1 MNSNQL
7 NYRDD
12 VIEIDLLSLLKR
24 LLIQWRAIISIGI
37 LIGVL
42 VGGWQFVKARNTYK
56 TQLAQSKNGTLTLT
70 AGLTDDEVLT
80 VQQAVLQ
87 QQKIDELEEYTTKS
101 LLMQVDALNH
111 EEVKL
116 LYSIQTQS
124 GNATNALALYR
135 EMLTSS
141 SSAKQIIQE
150 VGIDSDEKYIP
161 SLIQVSDARE
171 SSIEGS
177 FIDDNT
183 NVLMKVEFLI
193 PENID
198 ASKVQTSIEGLITRY
213 NPENAGITTKAT
225 VTEISAEI
233 ITSADIELQNKQQQ
247 LGTNLTNL
255 KTAQKTATDSLNDS
269 QKALFEKLTD
279 KTASESEQDQIIDK
293 LQEKV
298 QEPSWS
304 MKYTL
309 IGFLLGIILY
319 IGIYMAYMMLRPQV
333 TDMTMTGSTPQLEQ
347 MVLGITKKAW
357 YKLFTYDSLLDSH
370 LYKREGKVEDR
381 SRRALACMKS
391 YAKNPEQGVFQL
403 ITVGF
408 DGKDIVAVKTLQKE
422 AEKEGLTLELVE
434 STSKHPEDLIRD
446 ASFELP
452 TVLVIAS
459 GISRKHDI
467 SFIEKMFIGRD
478 AELLGRIS
486 LI

>member
-1 MNSNQL
+1 MNSNQT

-12 VIEIDLLSLLKR
+12 TIEIDLLSLLKR

-37 LIGVL
+37 LMGVL
-42 VGGWQFVKARNTYK
+42 VGGWQFVKDRNTYK

-80 VQQAVLQ
+80 VQQAALQ
-87 QQKIDELEEYTTKS
+87 QQEIDELEEYSTKS

-111 EEVKL
+111 EEIKL

-124 GNATNALALYR
+124 GNATNVLALYR

-141 SSAKQIIQE
+141 SSAKQIIQD

-161 SLIQVSDARE
+161 SLIQVSDASKSSTE
-171 SSIEGS
+171 ST
-177 FIDDNT
+177 FIDDT
-183 NVLMKVEFLI
+183 NVLMKVKFSI

-213 NPENAGITTKAT
+213 NPENAGITTNAT
-225 VTEISAEI
+225 VTEISAEM

-247 LGTNLTNL
+247 LETNLTNL
-255 KTAQKTATDSLNDS
+255 KAAQKTTRDSLNDS
-269 QKALFEKLTD
+269 QKALFEKLTG
-279 KTASESEQDQIIDK
+279 KTASEQDQTNDK
-293 LQEKV
+293 LQVEV
-298 QEPSWS
+298 LEPSWS
-304 MKYTL
+304 MKHTL
-309 IGFLLGIILY
+309 IGILLGIILY
-319 IGIYMAYMMLRPQV
+319 IGIYMAYMLLRPQV
-333 TDMTMTGSTPQLEQ
+333 TDITMMGSTPQLEQ
-347 MVLGITKKAW
+347 MVLGSTEKAW
-357 YKLFTYDSLLDSH
+357 YKFFTYDSLLDSH

-403 ITVGF
+403 VTVGF

>member
-1 MNSNQL
+1 MNSNQT

-12 VIEIDLLSLLKR
+12 TIEIDLLSLLKR

-37 LIGVL
+37 LMGVL
-42 VGGWQFVKARNTYK
+42 VGGWQFVKDRNTYK

-87 QQKIDELEEYTTKS
+87 QQEIDELEEYSTKS

-111 EEVKL
+111 EEIKL

-141 SSAKQIIQE
+141 SSAKQIIQD

-161 SLIQVSDARE
+161 SLIQVSDARKYSTE
-171 SSIEGS
+171 SA
-177 FIDDNT
+177 FIDDT
-183 NVLMKVEFLI
+183 NVLMMVKFLI

-213 NPENAGITTKAT
+213 NPEAAGITTEAT

-233 ITSADIELQNKQQQ
+233 ITSADMELQNKQQQ
-247 LGTNLTNL
+247 LETNLTNL
-255 KTAQKTATDSLNDS
+255 KAAQKTTRDSLNDS
-269 QKALFEKLTD
+269 QKALFEKLTG
-279 KTASESEQDQIIDK
+279 KTASEQEQTNDK
-293 LQEKV
+293 LQVEV

-309 IGFLLGIILY
+309 IGTLLGIILY
-319 IGIYMAYMMLRPQV
+319 IGIYMAYMLLRPQV
-333 TDMTMTGSTPQLEQ
+333 TDITMMGSTPQLEQ
-347 MVLGITKKAW
+347 MVLGSTEKAW
-357 YKLFTYDSLLDSH
+357 YKFFTYDSLLDSH

-403 ITVGF
+403 VTVGF

-446 ASFELP
+446 VSFELP

-478 AELLGRIS
+478 TELLGRIG

>member
-1 MNSNQL
+1 MNSNQM

-12 VIEIDLLSLLKR
+12 TIEIDLLSLLKR

-37 LIGVL
+37 LMGVL
-42 VGGWQFVKARNTYK
+42 VGGWQFVKDRNTYK

-87 QQKIDELEEYTTKS
+87 QQEIDELEEYSTKS

-111 EEVKL
+111 EEIKL

-124 GNATNALALYR
+124 GNATNVLALYR

-161 SLIQVSDARE
+161 SLIQVSDARK
-171 SSIEGS
+171 SSTENT

-198 ASKVQTSIEGLITRY
+198 ASKVQTSIENLITKY
-213 NPENAGITTKAT
+213 NPEDAGITTEAT

-233 ITSADIELQNKQQQ
+233 ITSADIGLQNKQQQ
-247 LGTNLTNL
+247 LETNLTNL
-255 KTAQKTATDSLNDS
+255 KAAQKTTRDSLNDS

-279 KTASESEQDQIIDK
+279 KTASEQDQAIDK
-293 LQEKV
+293 LQVEV

-309 IGFLLGIILY
+309 IGILLGIILY

-333 TDMTMTGSTPQLEQ
+333 TDITMTGSTPQLEQ

-357 YKLFTYDSLLDSH
+357 YKFFTYDSLLDSH

-403 ITVGF
+403 VTVGF

-446 ASFELP
+446 VSFELP

-478 AELLGRIS
+478 AELLGRIG

>member
-1 MNSNQL
+1 MNSNQT

-12 VIEIDLLSLLKR
+12 TIEIDLLSLLKR

-37 LIGVL
+37 LMGVL
-42 VGGWQFVKARNTYK
+42 VGGWQFVKDRNTYK

-80 VQQAVLQ
+80 VQQAALQ
-87 QQKIDELEEYTTKS
+87 QQEIDELEEYSTKS

-111 EEVKL
+111 EEIKL

-124 GNATNALALYR
+124 GNATNVLALYR

-141 SSAKQIIQE
+141 SSAKQIIQD

-161 SLIQVSDARE
+161 SLIQVSDARKYSTE
-171 SSIEGS
+171 SA
-177 FIDDNT
+177 FIDDT
-183 NVLMKVEFLI
+183 NVLMTVEFLI

-213 NPENAGITTKAT
+213 NPENAGITTNAT

-247 LGTNLTNL
+247 LETNLTNL
-255 KTAQKTATDSLNDS
+255 KAAQKTTRDSLNDS
-269 QKALFEKLTD
+269 QKALFEKLTG
-279 KTASESEQDQIIDK
+279 KTASEQDQTNDK
-293 LQEKV
+293 LQVVV

-309 IGFLLGIILY
+309 IGILLGIILY
-319 IGIYMAYMMLRPQV
+319 IGIYMAYMLLRPQV
-333 TDMTMTGSTPQLEQ
+333 TDITMMGSVPQLEQ
-347 MVLGITKKAW
+347 MVLGSTKKAW
-357 YKLFTYDSLLDSH
+357 YKFFTYDSLLDSH

-381 SRRALACMKS
+381 SRRALVCMKS

-403 ITVGF
+403 VTVGF
-408 DGKDIVAVKTLQKE
+408 GGKDIVAVKTLQKE

-434 STSKHPEDLIRD
+434 STAKHPEDLIRD

-478 AELLGRIS
+478 TELLGRIS

>member
-1 MNSNQL
+1 MNSNQT

-12 VIEIDLLSLLKR
+12 TIEIDLLSLLKR

-37 LIGVL
+37 LMGVL
-42 VGGWQFVKARNTYK
+42 VGGWQFVKDRNTYK

-80 VQQAVLQ
+80 VQQAALQ
-87 QQKIDELEEYTTKS
+87 QQEIDELEEYSTKS

-111 EEVKL
+111 EEIKL

-124 GNATNALALYR
+124 GNATNVLALYR

-141 SSAKQIIQE
+141 SSAKQIIQD

-161 SLIQVSDARE
+161 SLIQVSDASKSSTE
-171 SSIEGS
+171 ST
-177 FIDDNT
+177 FIDDT
-183 NVLMKVEFLI
+183 NVLMKVKFLI

-213 NPENAGITTKAT
+213 NPENAGITTNAT
-225 VTEISAEI
+225 VTEISAEM

-247 LGTNLTNL
+247 LETNLTNL
-255 KTAQKTATDSLNDS
+255 KAAQKTTRDSLNDS
-269 QKALFEKLTD
+269 QKALFEKLTG
-279 KTASESEQDQIIDK
+279 KTASEQDQTNDK
-293 LQEKV
+293 LQVEV

-304 MKYTL
+304 MKHTL
-309 IGFLLGIILY
+309 IGILLGIILY
-319 IGIYMAYMMLRPQV
+319 IGIYMAYMLLRPQV
-333 TDMTMTGSTPQLEQ
+333 TDITMMGSTPQLEQ
-347 MVLGITKKAW
+347 MVLGSTEKAW
-357 YKLFTYDSLLDSH
+357 YKFFTYDSLLDSH

-403 ITVGF
+403 VTVGF

>member
-1 MNSNQL
+1 MNSNQT

-12 VIEIDLLSLLKR
+12 TIEIDLLSLLKR

-37 LIGVL
+37 LMGVL
-42 VGGWQFVKARNTYK
+42 VGGWQFVKDRNTYK

-87 QQKIDELEEYTTKS
+87 QQEIDELEEYSTKS

-111 EEVKL
+111 EEIKL

-141 SSAKQIIQE
+141 SSAKQIIQD

-161 SLIQVSDARE
+161 SLIQVSDARKYSTE
-171 SSIEGS
+171 SA
-177 FIDDNT
+177 FIDDT
-183 NVLMKVEFLI
+183 NVLMMVKFLI

-213 NPENAGITTKAT
+213 NPEAAGITTEAT

-233 ITSADIELQNKQQQ
+233 ITSADMELQNKQQQ
-247 LGTNLTNL
+247 LETNLTNL
-255 KTAQKTATDSLNDS
+255 KAAQKTTRDSLNDS
-269 QKALFEKLTD
+269 QKALFEKLTG
-279 KTASESEQDQIIDK
+279 KTASEQEQTNDK
-293 LQEKV
+293 LQVEV

-309 IGFLLGIILY
+309 IGTLLGIILY
-319 IGIYMAYMMLRPQV
+319 IGIYMAYMLLRPQV
-333 TDMTMTGSTPQLEQ
+333 TDITMMGSTPQLEQ
-347 MVLGITKKAW
+347 MVLGSTEKAW
-357 YKLFTYDSLLDSH
+357 YKFFTYDSLLDSH

-403 ITVGF
+403 VTVGF

-446 ASFELP
+446 VSFELP

-478 AELLGRIS
+478 TELLGRIS